1 MRETRTPKILT
12 IDVGAPADADDVV
25 RVLERVA
32 AERGALP
39 LVLATD
45 NGSIY
50 TSEDVETWLA
60 EHGVAH
66 LLSLPHT
73 PEHNAW
79 VERTNRELK
88 EETGLGRGALA
99 HAVDE
104 VRERVASARCRL
116 DDVRLRPRLNYRTA
130 AAADAAAASWYDLT
144 TRERFY
150 ATVCRRIDEALQ
162 GLESKRARRK
172 ARREA
177 VHATMEELGLI
188 KRTRG
193 GR

>member
-1 MRETRTPKILT
+1 
-12 IDVGAPADADDVV
+12 
-25 RVLERVA
+25 VA

-50 TSEDVETWLA
+50 TRKDVETWLVG
-60 EHGVAH
+60 HGVVH

-73 PEHNAW
+73 PQHNAW

-88 EETGLGRGALA
+88 EETDLGRGGVVKSA
-99 HAVDE
+99 DE
-104 VRERVASARCRL
+104 VRERVETARRRL
-116 DDVRLRPRLNYRTA
+116 DDVRMRARLNHRTA
-130 AAADAAAASWYDLT
+130 ATADAAAATWYDRT

-162 GLESKRARRK
+162 GLESDRARRK
-172 ARREA
+172 ARREV
-177 VHATMEELGLI
+177 VHASLEELGLI